1 MCLVLAGCGSS
12 KDGAD
17 AGAAADSGVAGRT
30 HEDGGRGGAG
40 SGGSRASGGGK
51 GGAVAAANGG
61 GGGERGGDEHPTPS
75 GMIRIVPNIV
85 AGSQIGTPGGS
96 GVGVKSEALRIGTP
110 SATTLYSLKYYII
123 SIQLCQDLEASGSGY
138 SNARG
143 CIDLYNN
150 QKPDSPDYNT
160 YTVSAAQA
168 DTTEGHFIDLMSSAG
183 QSALR
188 KPVTVQLPS
197 PVDVDHASDDAD
209 AGVAIDDAPS
219 GAFRYGLINFYR
231 PVKVRAEFPIIGET
245 DTMFRTKAVTM
256 IHDIPGFNGGLGG
269 ERVDIGDTLMAPTE
283 ETVYM
288 LNNGGVWFTFQKPF
302 VITQEDVDAKAEIKL
317 DLVFNPENFGQAYSA
332 DCANDQ
338 RVVVCD
344 PKNGVS
350 IDMPYV
356 HMSPVPRKAG
366 EKTRKEIYML
376 DYDDDSQ
383 VRIELYYND
392 HDPEAGVQGV
402 DLALVYGSN
411 TASANMS
418 SLNTIASN
426 FVAQKGSISG
436 GDASVSLLDYQR
448 EVNLE
453 GLRRRQAGTATIHC
467 RFTGSICPSVGMD
480 LQRAYT
486 FVDDVVVSSD

>member
-1 MCLVLAGCGSS
+1 VLAGCGSG
-12 KDGAD
+12 KDGASPAS
-17 AGAAADSGVAGRT
+17 AGNAAHSGVAGRA
-30 HEDGGRGGAG
+30 EESGAG
-40 SGGSRASGGGK
+40 SGGSHASASAGGGGQ
-51 GGAVAAANGG
+51 GGAAANGG
-61 GGGERGGDEHPTPS
+61 SQGGGGSGGEHQSSS

-85 AGSQIGTPGGS
+85 AGSQIGAPGGS

-110 SATTLYSLKYYII
+110 SATTLYSLKYYIT

-138 SNARG
+138 SNTRG

-150 QKPDSPDYNT
+150 LKPDSPDYDT

-168 DTTEGHFIDLMSSAG
+168 DTTEGHYIDLMSSAG
-183 QSALR
+183 QAALR
-188 KPVTVQLPS
+188 TPVMVQLPS
-197 PVDVDHASDDAD
+197 PVSVDHPDEDAD
-209 AGVAIDDAPS
+209 AGVAVDDAPP

-231 PVKVRAEFPIIGET
+231 PIKVRAEFPIIGET
-245 DTMFRTKAVTM
+245 DAMFRTKAVTM
-256 IHDIPGFNGGLGG
+256 IHDIPGLNGGLGD

-302 VITQEDVDAKAEIKL
+302 VITQDDIDAKAEIKL
-317 DLVFNPENFGQAYSA
+317 DLVFNPESFGQAYSA
-332 DCANDQ
+332 DCTNDQ

-376 DYDDDSQ
+376 DYDDYSQ
-383 VRIELYYND
+383 LRIELYYND

-402 DLALVYGSN
+402 DLALVYRAN
-411 TASANMS
+411 AASASVS
-418 SLNTIASN
+418 SFNTIASN
-426 FVAQKGSISG
+426 FVAQRGSISG

-453 GLRRRQAGTATIHC
+453 GLRRRQGGTATIHC

-480 LQRAYT
+480 LQRSYT